1 MQARMRRSRVAILVS
16 TALCFTSTCGVQSDS
31 FAAQRSGA
39 AGTAY
44 AVSSGFHANAA
55 DVQAVTGAALLKNS
69 QTETTV
75 SNDGASQYQVDSD
88 WKADLYDYDDSL
100 SLTSYEAANTEPDDP
115 LTMTTAAIT
124 EPSGETVT
132 TTVTTLQE
140 PTITAKTTI
149 CAAPDSVVFYSSGFG
164 HGVGMSQ
171 NGANFY
177 AMYDGWTYDQILQF
191 YFPGTKLVQTGTP
204 ETEKMTVGYKTDNVV
219 SILSQIVNNEMGPSF
234 SVEAIKAQA
243 IAAYTFYLYNGCSS
257 GMICKANPSQKIVDA
272 VRSVLGIVVYYNNA
286 PALTTFYASSG
297 GATANCKDIFYADIP
312 YLVSFPVKH
321 DDTADPHFN
330 SSKVFSASNLKQKLQ
345 NAYGVKLS
353 GTPYD
358 WIKLEYGDGGYVT
371 YAVIGG
377 KVRVK
382 GNDLRG
388 VLGLKSPKYEF
399 VYQTGSEPA
408 GTITTTESA
417 AYTDPSATHANI
429 ETRYTVTTTVP
440 TTSEP
445 TSTESSPESSDATT
459 TFDITLPPD
468 ESTGPTGASETE

>member
-31 FAAQRSGA
+31 IAAQRSGA

-55 DVQAVTGAALLKNS
+55 DVQDVAGTDLPEDS
-69 QTETTV
+69 QSETTV
-75 SNDGASQYQVDSD
+75 SNGASQYQVVSE

-124 EPSGETVT
+124 DTTIETVT
-132 TTVTTLQE
+132 TTVTTMQE
-140 PTITAKTTI
+140 PAITAKTTI
-149 CAAPDSVVFYSSGFG
+149 VADPDSVVFYSSGYG

-191 YFPGTKLVQTGTP
+191 YYPGTKLVQTGTP
-204 ETEKMTVGYKTDNVV
+204 ETEKMTVGYKTDTVV

-257 GMICKANPSQKIVDA
+257 GMICKSNPSQKIVDA

-321 DDTADPHFN
+321 DDTADPHYN
-330 SSKVFSASNLKQKLQ
+330 SHKVFSASNLKQKLQ

-358 WIKLEYGDGGYVT
+358 WIKLEYGAGGYVT

-377 KVRVK
+377 SVRVK

-399 VYQTGSEPA
+399 VYQSGSTAA
-408 GTITTTESA
+408 GVITTTESA
-417 AYTDPSATHANI
+417 AYKDPSGTHANI
-429 ETRYTVTTTVP
+429 ETKY
-440 TTSEP
+440 
-445 TSTESSPESSDATT
+445 TSTEATSSSSESTQSDSTALSETSVEYIEPAAG
-459 TFDITLPPD
+459 FDTTLPQTD
-468 ESTGPTGASETE
+468 LTSGTE